1 MKNKRDLW
9 ISYVIAIAILNL
21 IALLIIA
28 LIEFIVASR
37 VPTIFSS
44 IDRFLGSYLVGYLI
58 LFIMNFNILEDEL
71 QD

>member
-1 MKNKRDLW
+1 MKNKRGLW
-9 ISYVIAIAILNL
+9 IAYIIAIAILNL

-28 LIEFIVASR
+28 LIEFIIVSR

-58 LFIMNFNILEDEL
+58 LFIMNFNVLEDEL

>member
-1 MKNKRDLW
+1 MKSKRSLW
-9 ISYVIAIAILNL
+9 IAYSIAIAILNL
-21 IALLIIA
+21 IALFIIA

>member
-1 MKNKRDLW
+1 MKDKRSLW
-9 ISYVIAIAILNL
+9 IAYVMAIAILNL

-58 LFIMNFNILEDEL
+58 LFIMNFNVLEDEL

>member
-1 MKNKRDLW
+1 MKNKRGLW
-9 ISYVIAIAILNL
+9 IAYIIAIAILNL

-28 LIEFIVASR
+28 LIEFIVVSR
-37 VPTIFSS
+37 VPTMFSS

-58 LFIMNFNILEDEL
+58 LFIMNFNILEDKL

>member
-1 MKNKRDLW
+1 MKSKRSLW
-9 ISYVIAIAILNL
+9 ISYIIAIAILNL